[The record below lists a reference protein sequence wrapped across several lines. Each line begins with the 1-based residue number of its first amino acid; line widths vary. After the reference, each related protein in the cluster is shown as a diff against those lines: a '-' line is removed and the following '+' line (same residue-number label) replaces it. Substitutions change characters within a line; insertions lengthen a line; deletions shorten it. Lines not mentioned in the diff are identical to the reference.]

1 MATLDSE
8 RQEVVNN
15 AIPYVRW
22 VMYTRMTPAMRR
34 RLVYLLGSPEDLYQI
49 LAQEFCRIVTA
60 MNEVRRKEEG
70 YTFPPYVVTEM
81 IAKAI
86 EVANQK
92 RNANL
97 PREPLPDHLSRPGD
111 APEYEFDERERI
123 LWALEQLPQ
132 RHRDIVRRRIM
143 EGEQWS
149 TIAADYGVTPQALQ
163 SMTKVAL
170 AMLRDLYVSRPRSSC
185 DYLSHPA

>member
-8 RQEVVNN
+8 RQEVVRN

-22 VMYTRMTPAMRR
+22 VMYSRISPAMRR
-34 RLVYLLGSPEDLYQI
+34 RLVYLLGSPEDLYQT
-49 LAQEFCRIVTA
+49 LAQEFCRIITA
-60 MNEVRRKEEG
+60 MNEVRRKDDG

-86 EVANQK
+86 EVAHQK
-92 RNANL
+92 RNALL
-97 PREPLPDHLSRPGD
+97 PREPLPNHLHQQEAP
-111 APEYEFDERERI
+111 PEYGLDERERI
-123 LWALEQLPQ
+123 RWALDQLPQ

-143 EGEQWS
+143 EGEQWV

-163 SMTKVAL
+163 SMTKTAL
-170 AMLRDLYVSRPRSSC
+170 RMLTALYLDQP
-185 DYLSHPA
+185 L